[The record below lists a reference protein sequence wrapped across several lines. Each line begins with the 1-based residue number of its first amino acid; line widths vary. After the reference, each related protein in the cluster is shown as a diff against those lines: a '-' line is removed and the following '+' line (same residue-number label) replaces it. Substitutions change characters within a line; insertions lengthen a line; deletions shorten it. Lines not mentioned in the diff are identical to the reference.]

1 MSNLIN
7 ASIMVGLSL
16 ILGRRKFK
24 FLRFSEN
31 YISSTIAIALD
42 GSLINLAMFGCNTIV
57 HGDYYMATAFII
69 LILLTILN
77 PFVRFYQDKRL
88 PLMEDIKIRMS
99 WLIVII
105 YSLLNHFSSVL
116 FGIAMFFCQ
125 TILLKVIFTL
135 LIEIPCLFLTVYLF
149 KKRVYQD

>member
-1 MSNLIN
+1 
-7 ASIMVGLSL
+7 MVGLSL
-16 ILGRRKFK
+16 LILFIQRILGRRKFRC
-24 FLRFSEN
+24 LRFAEN
-31 YISSTIAIALD
+31 YISSTIAIAFD

-57 HGDYYMATAFII
+57 HGDYYIATAFII

-88 PLMEDIKIRMS
+88 PLMEDIKIRIN
-99 WLIVII
+99 WFIVMI
-105 YSLLNHFSSVL
+105 YSLLNHFSSIL

-125 TILLKVIFTL
+125 TILLKVIFTF